1 MCYLAQAVVLL
12 TYLHMGGARYEFPR
26 KTTRQN
32 FFLNSLSVYAHI
44 ICVTLKCIAL
54 AKIWGKW
61 TV

>member
-1 MCYLAQAVVLL
+1 MNFHGRLP
-12 TYLHMGGARYEFPR
+12 G
-26 KTTRQN
+26 KT